1 MAERQ
6 SRSFMR
12 TAWCTAAI
20 DWLALHHVGDDVEL
34 RRRARLVVAF
44 GWTLISL
51 AAVYAT
57 IFFAMNSPIGSAVL
71 GAGAGMGIAALT
83 VMRRTGSCF
92 IVGNLLTAAFF
103 VALTGLACRLGGHGA
118 HSLAWYA
125 GVPIV
130 ALSTAGR
137 RSALT
142 WLVVTTASFAEIYLL
157 HLGGY
162 SFPNDLTPGQYDLL
176 GFFSWVGLTVL
187 LLSLTLVYETAMSQ
201 TLAELRSAEHRLL
214 RERNFSDSAIASLPG
229 MFYLFDDQGRY
240 LRWNENLEHVSG
252 FSPEELRK
260 MNPLD
265 FFRGQD
271 REVIL
276 HRIEEGFSTGQTVT
290 EACFITKD
298 GTAIPYLFSGRRLL
312 IDGRPHLV
320 GMGIDIAD
328 RKQTEAALAAARDRA
343 EAATRAKS
351 EFLANMSHEIRTPM
365 TAILGFSE
373 ILAASIT
380 DPDQHDSV
388 KTIQRNGE
396 YLLGIINDILDLS
409 KIEAGKMEIERVQ
422 CCPRELLD
430 ELVSLMRVRANAK
443 SLPLEVEYDGPIPR
457 SIQSDPKRLRQILI
471 NLMGNAVKFTETG
484 KVRLVARLLDPQC
497 EDPKMQFDVID
508 SGIGMTDAQISE
520 LFKPFG
526 QLDASTTRKHGGTGL
541 GLTISKRLSRELG
554 GDIVV
559 KSAAGEGST
568 FTVTVTT
575 GPLDGVELLAGP
587 TVAQSTAAHVSKPS
601 ASDAS
606 LKCRVLIAE
615 DGPDNQR
622 LLSLFLKKAGA
633 EVSIAE
639 NGQIAHDAA
648 LAARD
653 AGTPFDVI
661 LMDMQ
666 MPVMDGYSA
675 TGKLRAAGYAGP
687 IIALTAHAM
696 SADRDRCLDAGCDDY
711 MTKPVNRKNLVA
723 LVGNYASRS
732 MRSFSNSS

>member
-1 MAERQ
+1 
-6 SRSFMR
+6 
-12 TAWCTAAI
+12 
-20 DWLALHHVGDDVEL
+20 
-34 RRRARLVVAF
+34 
-44 GWTLISL
+44 
-51 AAVYAT
+51 
-57 IFFAMNSPIGSAVL
+57 
-71 GAGAGMGIAALT
+71 
-83 VMRRTGSCF
+83 
-92 IVGNLLTAAFF
+92 
-103 VALTGLACRLGGHGA
+103 
-118 HSLAWYA
+118 
-125 GVPIV
+125 
-130 ALSTAGR
+130 
-137 RSALT
+137 
-142 WLVVTTASFAEIYLL
+142 
-157 HLGGY
+157 
-162 SFPNDLTPGQYDLL
+162 
-176 GFFSWVGLTVL
+176 
-187 LLSLTLVYETAMSQ
+187 
-201 TLAELRSAEHRLL
+201 
-214 RERNFSDSAIASLPG
+214 
-229 MFYLFDDQGRY
+229 
-240 LRWNENLEHVSG
+240 
-252 FSPEELRK
+252 
-260 MNPLD
+260 
-265 FFRGQD
+265 
-271 REVIL
+271 
-276 HRIEEGFSTGQTVT
+276 
-290 EACFITKD
+290 
-298 GTAIPYLFSGRRLL
+298 
-312 IDGRPHLV
+312 
-320 GMGIDIAD
+320 
-328 RKQTEAALAAARDRA
+328 
-343 EAATRAKS
+343 
-351 EFLANMSHEIRTPM
+351 
-365 TAILGFSE
+365 
-373 ILAASIT
+373 
-380 DPDQHDSV
+380 
-388 KTIQRNGE
+388 
-396 YLLGIINDILDLS
+396 
-409 KIEAGKMEIERVQ
+409 
-422 CCPRELLD
+422 
-430 ELVSLMRVRANAK
+430 MRVRANAK

-666 MPVMDGYSA
+666 MPVLDGYEA
-675 TGKLRAAGYAGP
+675 TALLRRRGYTGP

-696 SADRDRCLDAGCDDY
+696 AANAHVDVPGQTPTQAELRARPGALFGARIVDDGVRMDRDLLTARWGRRRGQ
-711 MTKPVNRKNLVA
+711 V
-723 LVGNYASRS
+723 
-732 MRSFSNSS
+732 